1 MENNTLAMR
10 RRSYINRRKNAQHFK
25 TDSTNM
31 IEQQQSLRHHAPTP
45 TQDRDLRS
53 ICRRLDDIE
62 KKRRNSP
69 SITQQLIEN
78 MQNIEMES
86 SLEIQ
91 KKSKTPH
98 QKIKNDS
105 NSHVMD
111 HDRVSLVEMI
121 DKISSNIQYPRKRKA
136 KDLKDLQQTMV
147 NLLETKE
154 MLIQLLQD
162 TQDAAADMA
171 QSEALLEPLRD
182 QVEAFVKFQENF
194 KASVKIMEHVH
205 AVSGGAEAINR

>member
-10 RRSYINRRKNAQHFK
+10 RRSCINRRKNAQHFE
-25 TDSTNM
+25 TDNTNM

-53 ICRRLDDIE
+53 ICRRLDNIE
-62 KKRRNSP
+62 KRRRNSP
-69 SITQQLIEN
+69 SIMQQLIDN

-86 SLEIQ
+86 SLDIQ
-91 KKSKTPH
+91 KKSKTSH

-111 HDRVSLVEMI
+111 HDKVSLVEMI
-121 DKISSNIQYPRKRKA
+121 DKVSSNIKYPRKRKA
-136 KDLKDLQQTMV
+136 KDLKDLQQIMV

-182 QVEAFVKFQENF
+182 QVEAFVKFQEDF
-194 KASVKIMEHVH
+194 KASVKIMERVH
-205 AVSGGAEAINR
+205 AVSGGAGAINR

>member
-31 IEQQQSLRHHAPTP
+31 IEPQQSLRHHAPTP

-62 KKRRNSP
+62 KRRRNSP
-69 SITQQLIEN
+69 SITQQLIDN

-91 KKSKTPH
+91 NKSKTPH

-171 QSEALLEPLRD
+171 QSEALLEPLRN

-194 KASVKIMEHVH
+194 KASVKIMERVH
-205 AVSGGAEAINR
+205 AVSGGAGVGK

>member
-194 KASVKIMEHVH
+194 KASVKIMERVH